1 MRYKI
6 RRKNW
11 TLRWQ

>member
-6 RRKNW
+6 RRNY
-11 TLRWQ
+11 

>member
-1 MRYKI
+1 VKKI

-11 TLRWQ
+11 GTKN